1 MKHFNIFVLSLL
13 IGFAALAVFTSCDNS
28 EEMVEETPRPF
39 PRSSVF
45 WGYFE
50 GTVGEEQF
58 SLSNSIQS
66 RPVVTS
72 SGSFQWPDSV
82 VLFMSTGIVLR
93 EDLVMKVVCM
103 ELTTAVAPV
112 T

>member
-58 SLSNSIQS
+58 FLC
-66 RPVVTS
+66 RL
-72 SGSFQWPDSV
+72 
-82 VLFMSTGIVLR
+82 VLYFVKTW
-93 EDLVMKVVCM
+93 
-103 ELTTAVAPV
+103 
-112 T
+112 

>member
-13 IGFAALAVFTSCDNS
+13 IGFAASAVFTSCDNS
-28 EEMVEETPRPF
+28 EDTVEETSHPF

-58 SLSNSIQS
+58 SLSNSVQS

-72 SGSFQWPDSV
+72 PDHFNGQTQLLFLCRL
-82 VLFMSTGIVLR
+82 VLYFVKTW
-93 EDLVMKVVCM
+93 
-103 ELTTAVAPV
+103 
-112 T
+112 